1 MNVLTSMDTEKQINI
16 YLFNIQKRLHIF
28 PKDNNAIK
36 VVQLLSAVDQVS
48 QVDVV

>member
-1 MNVLTSMDTEKQINI
+1 MDTEKQINI

-28 PKDNNAIK
+28 PKDYNAIK

-48 QVDVV
+48 HVDFV